1 MSEILSVED
10 FFLIP
15 TAAGWMAHFEC
26 IIAEMAV
33 LHHATLVDPAEY
45 GPALCAGSVLLADD
59 TLITFIETADV
70 AGQLSLAQDVD
81 NWQMV

>member
-26 IIAEMAV
+26 IIAEMTV

-45 GPALCAGSVLLADD
+45 TSALCTGSVLLADD
-59 TLITFIETADV
+59 TLITFIETADA